1 MNAEITLMVV
11 HRTVLTHPVHIIVA
25 AILDI
30 LLHLMDTH
38 VKVECMQYYCYE
50 IIQVGCVI
58 IIRCQ

>member
-1 MNAEITLMVV
+1 MSAEIIVMVV
-11 HRTVLTHPVHIIVA
+11 HRIVLTHLVHIIVA

-50 IIQVGCVI
+50 IIQVGCVP
-58 IIRCQ
+58 IIRHR